1 MDVQPVPKFKTA
13 QPCASSHSSFIY
25 MRQLSNGINKGKI
38 YSLFYWKWYIQ
49 NWEAFLDLD
58 VTWWNEWKIKMF
70 STDSSI
76 SEEFFEE
83 IIMVVAW
90 LNNFLIQ
97 HLSIICCYALFFF
110 STSAKILML
119 HRVAYFTS
127 LQKMF
132 LQSTESQCNILLM

>member
-38 YSLFYWKWYIQ
+38 CCLFCWKWYIQ
-49 NWEAFLDLD
+49 DLEAFLDTD
-58 VTWWNEWKIKMF
+58 VMWWNEWKIKMF
-70 STDSSI
+70 SADSSI
-76 SEEFFEE
+76 SGEFFEE
-83 IIMVVAW
+83 RIMVVAW

-97 HLSIICCYALFFF
+97 HLSLICCYALFFF
-110 STSAKILML
+110 STSTKILML
-119 HRVAYFTS
+119 HSVVYFTT

-132 LQSTESQCNILLM
+132 SQSTQSQCSILLM